1 MSICVAI
8 VDSRRFGMTDSEHIL
23 RLVSEGRY
31 SISRRH
37 IEQQRPWRGIL
48 VVHVRHA
55 LRTAEVVSYEEDAA
69 ILRGADVDGRI
80 LEMPVKPIL
89 SSFRACGFWREA
101 ELVHVL
107 TAYIPDG
114 KTNDTIRQVI
124 YRLRLIF
131 LGGRT

>member
-1 MSICVAI
+1 
-8 VDSRRFGMTDSEHIL
+8 MTDSERIL
-23 RLVSEGRY
+23 RMVREGQY

-48 VVHVRHA
+48 LVHVRHA
-55 LRTAEVVSYEEDAA
+55 LKTAA
-69 ILRGADVDGRI
+69 IVNCEDGSAVLRGADVDARI

-89 SSFRACGFWREA
+89 SSFRACGSWKEA

-114 KTNDTIRQVI
+114 KTNDTIRQLI

>member
-1 MSICVAI
+1 MI
-8 VDSRRFGMTDSEHIL
+8 DSERIL
-23 RLVSEGRY
+23 SMVLEGRY

-55 LRTAEVVSYEEDAA
+55 LKTAAVVNCEDGSAV
-69 ILRGADVDGRI
+69 LRGTDVNGRI
-80 LEMPVKPIL
+80 LELPVKPIL
-89 SSFRACGFWREA
+89 SSFRACESWKEA

-131 LGGRT
+131 MGGRS